1 MALLAVLVLMLLGG
15 QKRGP
20 HSPYGSIV
28 EAGYDQGVL
37 DVFQQ
42 GFGRSEEDQVRDEVR
57 LETAKA
63 ELEEARARRRQVQ
76 NQARRNELKANA
88 ELAAKLDQYEAGRLE
103 AQQNLT
109 EAINQSSLSEIKHLE
124 NYVDTVTGAA
134 DRTVTGVID
143 AVKDWRSSR
152 SSGPKSPYTVGTRNY
167 RRWRKGSFS
176 THPRGV

>member
-20 HSPYGSIV
+20 YSPNSMIM

-42 GFGRSEEDQVRDEVR
+42 GFGRSEEDQVRDEAR
-57 LETAKA
+57 LESAKV

-76 NQARRNELKANA
+76 NQARRNELQANA

-109 EAINQSSLSEIKHLE
+109 EAINQSTLSEIKHLE

-134 DRTVTGVID
+134 DRTVTGVLD
-143 AVKDWRSSR
+143 AVKGWRQ
-152 SSGPKSPYTVGTRNY
+152 SGPKPAYTPGTRNY
-167 RRWRKGSFS
+167 RRWKKGSFS